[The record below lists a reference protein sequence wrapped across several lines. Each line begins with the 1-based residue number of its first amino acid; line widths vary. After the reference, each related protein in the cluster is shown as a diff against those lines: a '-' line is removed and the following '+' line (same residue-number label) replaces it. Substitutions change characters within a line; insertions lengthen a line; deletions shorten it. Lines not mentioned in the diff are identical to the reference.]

1 VPHGDPA
8 RGMSRRA
15 EPASFPYAGF
25 LVLAAV
31 IVLAVTTE
39 TMPTGLLPDMA
50 ASLGVSRPSIGVLV
64 TVYALTVAAVSIPL
78 IRLTRTWPRHA
89 LLAAAVVELGLSV
102 ILSAASPD
110 YGFLV
115 ATRVLGGLGHAVF
128 WATIGA
134 YPGHAVA
141 REHLGRA
148 VGITLGGSTVGFVF
162 GLPLATAI
170 GHSIGWRPTFVA
182 VGAALVVAAL
192 AVWRLMPPVRGS
204 DAAPREHRRRD
215 PSVVPVLII
224 CLLALVAMTG
234 HYAFYTYIAAYAR
247 DALAVPAGSVGL
259 LLLGN
264 GLAGAAGL
272 LVATTVLA
280 RRPLSGMAAAL
291 AASAAAVALF
301 ALCPGHPRVS
311 LPAMLGWSLAFGLIQ
326 PLMQTHL
333 LAEASSGF
341 RDAGNAMY
349 TATFSVGI
357 GGGALV
363 GALWYGGIGLRSL
376 PWVDVA
382 GLMLSVALVSVAS
395 GRMRAPRPAED
406 RSGCPAGQP
415 S

>member
-1 VPHGDPA
+1 VSA
-8 RGMSRRA
+8 RDDA
-15 EPASFPYAGF
+15 ATPFPYAGF

-50 ASLGVSRPSIGVLV
+50 ASLGVSRPSIGLLV

-78 IRLTRTWPRHA
+78 IRLTRTWPRHV
-89 LLAAAVVELGLSV
+89 LLAVAVVELGVSV
-102 ILSAASPD
+102 IVSAVSPN
-110 YGFLV
+110 YGFLA

-141 REHLGRA
+141 REHIGRA

-162 GLPLATAI
+162 GLPLATSI
-170 GHSIGWRPTFVA
+170 GHAIGWRPTFAA
-182 VGAALVVAAL
+182 VGAALLIAAL
-192 AVWRLMPPVRGS
+192 PVWRLMPPVRGS
-204 DAAPREHRRRD
+204 SAAPVEHRRRD

-224 CLLALVAMTG
+224 CLLALIAMTG

-247 DALAVPAGSVGL
+247 DALAVPAASVGL
-259 LLLGN
+259 LLLAN
-264 GLAGAAGL
+264 GVAGAVGL
-272 LVATTVLA
+272 LIATTVFA
-280 RRPLSGMAAAL
+280 RRTVTGMVVSL
-291 AASAAAVALF
+291 AASAVGVALF
-301 ALCPGHPRVS
+301 ALAPGTPWVA
-311 LPAMLGWSLAFGLIQ
+311 LPAMFGWSLAFGLIQ
-326 PLMQTHL
+326 PVMQTHL

-341 RDAGNAMY
+341 RDAGNAIY

-363 GALWYGGIGLRSL
+363 GAVWFDRIGLGSL
-376 PWVDVA
+376 PWVDVV
-382 GLMLSVALVSVAS
+382 GLIASVAIIAAAR
-395 GRMRAPRPAED
+395 GWMRTARPTHARRPDLAEH
-406 RSGCPAGQP
+406 P